1 MITVDHGSTSTI
13 TVRPIV
19 LATFLFEQAVA
30 SILFLK
36 KKRQKD
42 VSYLFFQSTRNDSQ
56 IQKLT
61 RMLLAIGRYFMIY
74 S

>member
-1 MITVDHGSTSTI
+1 MAQQ
-13 TVRPIV
+13 VRSQ
-19 LATFLFEQAVA
+19 LDQSCWQLFCLSKLWLQFHFEE
-30 SILFLK
+30 K
-36 KKRQKD
+36 KGKKD

-56 IQKLT
+56 TQKLT